1 MEEYQWLVLIQRM
14 LITLLML
21 LRMQL
26 SIVNEEIICIS
37 ELLFKLLKI
46 NINYTILIYLTVDS
60 NAFVFFFYILKYYI
74 Y

>member
-60 NAFVFFFYILKYYI
+60 NAFVFFFI

>member
-60 NAFVFFFYILKYYI
+60 NAFVFFCI